1 MRVNKID
8 VLLDLCEV
16 HIEERMI
23 VDARVEALLVQGL
36 LVGMCAEFESILK
49 DLTNARGKSLRESGS
64 CDYDVRYA
72 DRAFRSASPKN
83 IEGAIR
89 RFGDSSKHEFERL
102 KNEGADAWRAYGN
115 IIRNRNDI
123 AHGRPFNMT
132 LNEVREFYES
142 GHVVLD
148 WFRNALWTSN

>member
-1 MRVNKID
+1 MRVDKID
-8 VLLDLCEV
+8 VLLDLCRI
-16 HIEERMI
+16 HIEGRMI
-23 VDARVEALLVQGL
+23 IDGRVEALLVQGL
-36 LVGMCAEFESILK
+36 LVSICAEFENILK

-64 CDYDVRYA
+64 CNYDVRYA
-72 DRAFRSASPKN
+72 DRAFRSASPEN
-83 IEGAIR
+83 IERAIR
-89 RFGDSSKHEFERL
+89 RFGDSNKHEFERL
-102 KNEGADAWRAYGN
+102 KSEGAAAWRAYGN

-148 WFRNALWTSN
+148 WFENALWTSN